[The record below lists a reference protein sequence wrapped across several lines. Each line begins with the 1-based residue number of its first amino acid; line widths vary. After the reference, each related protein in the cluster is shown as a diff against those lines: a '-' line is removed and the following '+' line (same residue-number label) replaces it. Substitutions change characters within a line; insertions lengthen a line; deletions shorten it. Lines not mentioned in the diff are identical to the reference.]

1 MKADLQPTTPGV
13 DRPASYV
20 ARILVVDDEKSIRTT
35 LGAILR
41 SEGHQ
46 VEIAG
51 DVAQAQALLAQG
63 DWDVVV
69 TDIVMPGLSG
79 IELLKAIRSAAPDV
93 QVILMTGEPTVE
105 TAAEAIRSG
114 ASDYLSKPV
123 SKQAMLQS
131 VTTALQI
138 KLLTKERESRENCR

>member
-1 MKADLQPTTPGV
+1 M
-13 DRPASYV
+13 
-20 ARILVVDDEKSIRTT
+20 
-35 LGAILR
+35 
-41 SEGHQ
+41 
-46 VEIAG
+46 
-51 DVAQAQALLAQG
+51 AQAQALLAQG